1 MNYYII
7 AMTSFI
13 GVCTIIFPEY
23 LFHIFLGYRGRET
36 FENFSLIQDFL
47 TRVYSFIL
55 LMCKSLVI
63 VPILIIIILT
73 LTFLHIKQRRSGLLK
88 GDNLLYSI
96 KEIYNSII
104 KDEKNV
110 LFSIVF
116 YSTII
121 SFLIITKISNL
132 SQDRYDRY
140 ISFLFPII
148 SMITFFISYII
159 VFAFIKDKVKSLK
172 MLTLITSICTVIS
185 YFSGSVNYLFME
197 KTDYLDVLS
206 EYTDSDAYCVATK
219 INDMTIAI
227 PLISQHKK
235 SCYVS
240 NADEILNNRSEN
252 GKEESIVVYFPNWKN
267 LKIAELDTLNNL
279 VESNEFSTYTQ
290 LVTREKSGL
299 ATSIYILE

>member
-1 MNYYII
+1 
-7 AMTSFI
+7 
-13 GVCTIIFPEY
+13 
-23 LFHIFLGYRGRET
+23 
-36 FENFSLIQDFL
+36 
-47 TRVYSFIL
+47 
-55 LMCKSLVI
+55 
-63 VPILIIIILT
+63 
-73 LTFLHIKQRRSGLLK
+73 
-88 GDNLLYSI
+88 
-96 KEIYNSII
+96 
-104 KDEKNV
+104 
-110 LFSIVF
+110 
-116 YSTII
+116 
-121 SFLIITKISNL
+121 
-132 SQDRYDRY
+132 
-140 ISFLFPII
+140 
-148 SMITFFISYII
+148 
-159 VFAFIKDKVKSLK
+159 
-172 MLTLITSICTVIS
+172 
-185 YFSGSVNYLFME
+185 ME